1 MPFMTLCLPDIKQET
16 EERPNQCPH
25 CDREIFQRWGATKR
39 MSNDCSHTYASI
51 AGTILD
57 VRCGTNAW
65 NLCIASGS
73 QQFCCFVENVT
84 NNNPHIHHL
93 LKSKKARLSIERQ
106 TLDRCRAYVT
116 VCRLH
121 GYLHP
126 APLVPRWCPRGH
138 RSGISYLVVFAPP
151 LSLLMLS
158 CIIYNHVSNGRGYK
172 MGYLIAFV
180 ARINSSTS

>member
-1 MPFMTLCLPDIKQET
+1 MVNVPCRLPTRCRRTTSIPCSLMPNRCPRNTDTKGQLFNNLP
-16 EERPNQCPH
+16 P
-25 CDREIFQRWGATKR
+25 
-39 MSNDCSHTYASI
+39 TYSSI
-51 AGTILD
+51 AETILD

-138 RSGISYLVVFAPP
+138 RHRGSAIKLFLHPP
-151 LSLLMLS
+151 RSLLILFY
-158 CIIYNHVSNGRGYK
+158 IIYNHASNGRGFFRPHPRETDSP
-172 MGYLIAFV
+172 G
-180 ARINSSTS
+180 RS